1 MNSSAS
7 EIDLKL
13 RDDFRRYL
21 REYGIESTLIDPVL
35 AVLFRTLAAQIHA
48 LSSDTDRL
56 KTALLDELLEGL
68 GFERRFAHPAQLVV
82 RYRSLGNP
90 VSIGAG
96 SVLTCELESGGRV
109 SFATDYGISVSSAC
123 IAAVF
128 VYESPLQNLEG
139 ELRLLSGVEL
149 PS

>member
-13 RDDFRRYL
+13 RDDFHRYL

-35 AVLFRTLAAQIHA
+35 AVLFRTLAAQIHT

-56 KTALLDELLEGL
+56 KAALLDELLEGL

-82 RYRSLGNP
+82 RYACNGDP
-90 VSIGAG
+90 VDVEAG
-96 SVLTCELESGGRV
+96 TTLSGEPEGGGRL
-109 SFATDYGISVSSAC
+109 SFATDYGISVSSAR
-123 IAAVF
+123 IA
-128 VYESPLQNLEG
+128 
-139 ELRLLSGVEL
+139 
-149 PS
+149 

>member
-1 MNSSAS
+1 MNSSAA

-56 KTALLDELLEGL
+56 KTALLDED
-68 GFERRFAHPAQLVV
+68 RKSVV
-82 RYRSLGNP
+82 
-90 VSIGAG
+90 
-96 SVLTCELESGGRV
+96 
-109 SFATDYGISVSSAC
+109 
-123 IAAVF
+123 
-128 VYESPLQNLEG
+128 
-139 ELRLLSGVEL
+139 
-149 PS
+149 

>member
-1 MNSSAS
+1 MNSSAA

-35 AVLFRTLAAQIHA
+35 AVLFRTLASQIYA
-48 LSSDTDRL
+48 ISSDTDRL
-56 KTALLDELLEGL
+56 RTALLDELLNGL

-82 RYRSLGNP
+82 RYDCQAEP
-90 VSIGAG
+90 VHVGAG
-96 SVLTCELESGGRV
+96 TTLSGEPESGGRM
-109 SFATDYGISVSSAC
+109 SFTTDYGMTVSSAR

-128 VYESPLQNLEG
+128 VYQRSG
-139 ELRLLSGVEL
+139 EDRA
-149 PS
+149 